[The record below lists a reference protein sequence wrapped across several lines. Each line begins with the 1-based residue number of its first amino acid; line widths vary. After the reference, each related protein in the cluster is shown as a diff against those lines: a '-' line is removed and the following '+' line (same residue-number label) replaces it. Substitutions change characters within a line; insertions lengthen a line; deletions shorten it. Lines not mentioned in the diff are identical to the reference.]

1 MSDELERK
9 SRLRKNHKKRIGILT
24 GGGDVPPLNAVIASA
39 RHASLDHHIELI
51 GFLQGWSGLIENQY
65 VELSAVNI
73 NPLIG
78 GTILKSSRVSLEKT
92 LGGIEKAK
100 ESFNRLGLDGLIV
113 IGGEDTLSNSFN
125 LPDIPQVL
133 ISKTIDNDVGII
145 RQKDSQNGVDE
156 IINYFTLGFPTA
168 AKKISSFVS
177 LREGLRTTAY
187 SHERIIVVESM
198 GMHAGWLALSSSM
211 GHPDFI
217 VIPEFPLNYDRFAEE
232 VYRRYQRQR
241 HVIIV
246 VAEGAKFSNGSYIS
260 ANENEKD
267 DFGHPRLKGSAETLA
282 RKLKEDLKKYFD
294 TRNVNAVNPSYL
306 YRCGMPLDLDLQWA
320 ERLGRE
326 AVNLFSN
333 RMDRQIL
340 LTVKKEEIG
349 FSVDPYNLSGVD
361 GIEDLH
367 RFVDRRFYNPDG
379 YSVTEESKRYLAEIV
394 PEIPEDDYG
403 LM

>member
-1 MSDELERK
+1 
-9 SRLRKNHKKRIGILT
+9 LT

-39 RHASLDHHIELI
+39 REASLEHHIELV

-65 VELSAVNI
+65 VELSGVSI

-100 ESFNRLGLDGLIV
+100 ENFNRLGLDGLIV

-145 RQKDSQNGVDE
+145 RQNDSQNGESE

-168 AKKISSFVS
+168 ARKISSFVS
-177 LREGLRTTAY
+177 LRDGLRTTAY

-232 VYRRYQRQR
+232 VYGRYQRQK
-241 HVIIV
+241 HIIIV
-246 VAEGAKFSNGSYIS
+246 VAEGARFTNGSYIS
-260 ANENEKD
+260 ADENEKD
-267 DFGHPRLKGSAETLA
+267 DFGHPRFRGSAETLA
-282 RKLKEDLKKYFD
+282 NKLKDDLRKYFD

-306 YRCGMPLDLDLQWA
+306 YRSGIPLNLDLRWA
-320 ERLGRE
+320 KRLGRE
-326 AVNLFSN
+326 AVNLLS
-333 RMDRQIL
+333 RQAEKRIF
-340 LTVKKEEIG
+340 LTIKKKEKG
-349 FSVDPYNLSGVD
+349 FSIASYPLSDVKSID
-361 GIEDLH
+361 EIH
-367 RFVDRRFYNPDG
+367 RFVSESFYNPDE
-379 YSVTEESKRYLAEIV
+379 YMVTPEGKKYLSEIV
-394 PEIPEDDYG
+394 PEYREIDYG
-403 LM
+403 LT